1 VLAQLVRQFLVE
13 GGGGEGRKRNG
24 RERER
29 GKESGRRERGRE
41 GERGERKRERKAIE
55 REGREGGEEGGMR
68 MRKGQR
74 KGFVKGEI
82 IVMGH
87 RQTEISTGIQTNP
100 KIGMK
105 SALLPSLLPCYPQ
118 AVLLI
123 ISQPQKRT
131 PASLSFQ
138 KCA

>member
-29 GKESGRRERGRE
+29 GKESGRRE
-41 GERGERKRERKAIE
+41 
-55 REGREGGEEGGMR
+55 